1 MNKFQLNIF
10 SKASYEIMLV
20 FLQFFIISLHFFQ
33 WGFIPQKQIIQVSS
47 LSYLVEFLIIIVS
60 FIIMLVGIKDLGRN
74 LSPFPR
80 PINNSNLV
88 TTGIYRFTRHPM
100 YYSLIFI
107 SFGFF
112 IIILVAIKDLGRN
125 LSPFPRPINNSKL
138 VTTGIYRFTRHPMY
152 YSLIFISIGV
162 FIIKLSIYY
171 LFLTIILALIIKFK
185 IALEEKYLINKFKN
199 YLLYKNEVKV

>member
-1 MNKFQLNIF
+1 MSKFQLKIF
-10 SKASYEIMLV
+10 SKAAYDLILV

-33 WGFIPQKQIIQVSS
+33 WGFLPQKQIIQASPFSYS
-47 LSYLVEFLIIIVS
+47 LGILIIIIAC
-60 FIIMLVGIKDLGRN
+60 IIMLVSIKDLGRN

-107 SFGFF
+107 S
-112 IIILVAIKDLGRN
+112 
-125 LSPFPRPINNSKL
+125 
-138 VTTGIYRFTRHPMY
+138 
-152 YSLIFISIGV
+152 IGV

-171 LFLTIILALIIKFK
+171 LFLTISLALIIIFK
-185 IALEEKYLINKFKN
+185 IALEEKYLITKFNN
-199 YLLYKNEVKV
+199 YLIYKNEVKV

>member
-1 MNKFQLNIF
+1 MSKFQLKIF
-10 SKASYEIMLV
+10 LKAAYEIILV

-33 WGFIPQKQIIQVSS
+33 WEFLSKKQIIQASPF
-47 LSYLVEFLIIIVS
+47 SYFLGILIIIIAL
-60 FIIMLVGIKDLGRN
+60 IIMLVSIKDLGRN

-88 TTGIYRFTRHPM
+88 T
-100 YYSLIFI
+100 S
-107 SFGFF
+107 
-112 IIILVAIKDLGRN
+112 
-125 LSPFPRPINNSKL
+125 
-138 VTTGIYRFTRHPMY
+138 GIYRFTRHPMY

-171 LFLTIILALIIKFK
+171 LFLTISLSLIIKFK
-185 IALEEKYLINKFKN
+185 IVLEEKYLMNKFKN